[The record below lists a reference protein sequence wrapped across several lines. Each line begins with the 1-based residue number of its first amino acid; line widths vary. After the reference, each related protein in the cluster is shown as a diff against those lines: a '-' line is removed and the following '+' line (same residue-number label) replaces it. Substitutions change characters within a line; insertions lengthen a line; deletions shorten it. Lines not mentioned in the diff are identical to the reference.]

1 MKGGMEMNCQ
11 EVRDKLS
18 AYLDNELDAHEK
30 ECLAGH
36 LAKCTACQEE
46 MEDLQKIVE
55 QLSSLEE
62 MIPPLEFHREL
73 FAKLEQVVREKKKE
87 VPQMKKGIFRGFLQN
102 LFGAKRYSG
111 IVPVAVALVLL
122 LLVSPVLVQNVPI
135 LQGIKNEIA
144 MDTAAPEDGGSV
156 SFNSTARSWGIDD
169 AHSVSPEMDKA
180 GAGYNYMAEN
190 QATGDGELNQLRIMA
205 TTDPVPPTEPTV
217 SGETARQTQSTG
229 TEPIQTSKQL
239 ETEILD
245 RKIIKNAHLSLTV
258 DDYEQ
263 AVDEIRAKV
272 VTLNGYVA
280 YETEHTTDKLGTKRG
295 SMQVRIPQP
304 GFDTFLAGLQPLG
317 EMKRKEIDSQ
327 DVTEEYIDIT
337 GRLSALRV
345 KEERL
350 LDILTKSGSLN
361 EILAVENE
369 LANTRSQLET
379 TEGRLRYLNNQ
390 TSFSTI
396 SISLE
401 QASVSTQQV
410 TAGGLKGVGQRAKA
424 AFIEAINNIL
434 VGTGNLLVFISA
446 AIPYLVILTLLG
458 LIVIAVWRGR
468 RNKEKPADK
477 EE

>member
-1 MKGGMEMNCQ
+1 MNCQ

-30 ECLAGH
+30 ECVADH
-36 LAKCTACQEE
+36 LAKCTACLEE

-73 FAKLEQVVREKKKE
+73 FAKLEQGVREKKKE

-111 IVPVAVALVLL
+111 LVPVAVALVLL
-122 LLVSPVLVQNVPI
+122 LLVSPVLVKNAPI
-135 LQGIKNEIA
+135 LQGMKNEIA
-144 MDTAAPEDGGSV
+144 MDTAAPEGGGTV
-156 SFNSTARSWGIDD
+156 SFNSTASTVRSKGFDD
-169 AHSVSPEMDKA
+169 ALNVGREMDKA
-180 GAGYNYMAEN
+180 EAEYDYMAEN
-190 QATGDGELNQLRIMA
+190 QAAGAGESRQMKIMN
-205 TTDPVPPTEPTV
+205 TTDPVAPPVPTDPV
-217 SGETARQTQSTG
+217 
-229 TEPIQTSKQL
+229 QTSKQV

-245 RKIIKNAHLSLTV
+245 RKIIKNANLSLTV

-263 AVDEIRAKV
+263 AVEEIRAKV

-280 YETEHTTDKLGTKRG
+280 YETEYTTDKLGTKRG

-304 GFDTFLAGLQPLG
+304 GFETFLKGLEPLG

-327 DVTEEYIDIT
+327 DVTEEYIDVT
-337 GRLSALRV
+337 GRLNALRV

-350 LDILTKSGSLN
+350 LDILTKSGTLN

-401 QASVSTQQV
+401 QAAVSTQQV
-410 TAGGLKGVGQRAKA
+410 TAGGLKGVRQRAKA

-468 RNKEKPADK
+468 RSRRNPADK

>member
-30 ECLAGH
+30 ECVADH
-36 LAKCTACQEE
+36 LAKCTACLEE

-73 FAKLEQVVREKKKE
+73 FAKLEQGVREKKKE

-111 IVPVAVALVLL
+111 LVPVAVALVLL
-122 LLVSPVLVQNVPI
+122 LLVSPVFLNNIPGFKGTNQ
-135 LQGIKNEIA
+135 IA
-144 MDTAAPEDGGSV
+144 MDMAAPADGGFSY
-156 SFNSTARSWGIDD
+156 NSTAGTARSKSFFD
-169 AHSVSPEMDKA
+169 AASMGPEMDMA
-180 GAGYNYMAEN
+180 EAGYDYMAEN
-190 QATGDGELNQLRIMA
+190 QAVGAGESRQMKIMN
-205 TTDPVPPTEPTV
+205 TTDPVAPPEPTDPV
-217 SGETARQTQSTG
+217 
-229 TEPIQTSKQL
+229 QTSKQV

-245 RKIIKNAHLSLTV
+245 RKIIKNANLSLTV

-263 AVDEIRAKV
+263 AVEEIRAKV

-280 YETEHTTDKLGTKRG
+280 YETEYTTDKLGTKRG
-295 SMQVRIPQP
+295 SMQVRIPQS
-304 GFDTFLAGLQPLG
+304 GFDSFLAGLEPIG

-327 DVTEEYIDIT
+327 DVTEEYIDVT
-337 GRLSALRV
+337 GRLNALRV

-401 QASVSTQQV
+401 QAAVSTQQV
-410 TAGGLKGVGQRAKA
+410 TAGGLKGVRQRAKA

-468 RNKEKPADK
+468 RSRRNPADK

>member
-1 MKGGMEMNCQ
+1 MNCQ

-30 ECLAGH
+30 ECVADH
-36 LAKCTACQEE
+36 LAKCTACLEE

-73 FAKLEQVVREKKKE
+73 FAKLEQGVREKKKE

-111 IVPVAVALVLL
+111 LVPVAVALVLL
-122 LLVSPVLVQNVPI
+122 LLVSPVLVKNAPI
-135 LQGIKNEIA
+135 LQGMKNEIA
-144 MDTAAPEDGGSV
+144 MDTAAPEGGGTV
-156 SFNSTARSWGIDD
+156 SFNSTASTVRSKGFDD
-169 AHSVSPEMDKA
+169 ALNVGREMDKA
-180 GAGYNYMAEN
+180 EAEYDYMAEN
-190 QATGDGELNQLRIMA
+190 QAAGAGESRQMKIMN
-205 TTDPVPPTEPTV
+205 TTDPVAPPVPTDPV
-217 SGETARQTQSTG
+217 QTT
-229 TEPIQTSKQL
+229 KQV
-239 ETEILD
+239 ETENLD

-263 AVDEIRAKV
+263 AVEEIRAKV

-280 YETEHTTDKLGTKRG
+280 YETEYTTDKLGTKRG

-304 GFDTFLAGLQPLG
+304 GFETFLKGLEPLG

-327 DVTEEYIDIT
+327 DVTEEYIDVT
-337 GRLSALRV
+337 GRLNALRV

-350 LDILTKSGSLN
+350 LDILTKSGTLN

-401 QASVSTQQV
+401 QAAVSTQQV
-410 TAGGLKGVGQRAKA
+410 TAGGLKGVRQRAKA

-468 RNKEKPADK
+468 RSRRNPADK

>member
-1 MKGGMEMNCQ
+1 MNCQ

-30 ECLAGH
+30 ECVADH
-36 LAKCTACQEE
+36 LAKCTACLEE

-73 FAKLEQVVREKKKE
+73 FAKLEQGVREKKKE
-87 VPQMKKGIFRGFLQN
+87 VPQMKKGIFRGFQQN

-122 LLVSPVLVQNVPI
+122 LLVSPVLVKNAPI
-135 LQGIKNEIA
+135 LQGMKNEIA
-144 MDTAAPEDGGSV
+144 MDTAAPEGGGTV
-156 SFNSTARSWGIDD
+156 SFNSTASTVRSKSFFD
-169 AHSVSPEMDKA
+169 AASMGPEMDMA
-180 GAGYNYMAEN
+180 EAGYDYMAEN
-190 QATGDGELNQLRIMA
+190 QAAGAGESRQMKIMN
-205 TTDPVPPTEPTV
+205 TTDPVAPPVPTDPV
-217 SGETARQTQSTG
+217 
-229 TEPIQTSKQL
+229 QTSKQV

-245 RKIIKNAHLSLTV
+245 RKIIKNANLSLTV

-263 AVDEIRAKV
+263 AVEEIRAKV

-280 YETEHTTDKLGTKRG
+280 YETEYTTDKLGTKRG

-304 GFDTFLAGLQPLG
+304 GFETFLKGLEPLG

-327 DVTEEYIDIT
+327 NVTEEYIDVT
-337 GRLSALRV
+337 GRLNALRV

-401 QASVSTQQV
+401 QAAVSTQQV
-410 TAGGLKGVGQRAKA
+410 TAGGLKGVRQRAKA

-458 LIVIAVWRGR
+458 LIVIAVLRGR
-468 RNKEKPADK
+468 RSRRNPADK

>member
-1 MKGGMEMNCQ
+1 MNCQ

-30 ECLAGH
+30 ECVADH
-36 LAKCTACQEE
+36 LAKCTACLEE

-73 FAKLEQVVREKKKE
+73 FAKLEQGVREKKKE

-122 LLVSPVLVQNVPI
+122 LLVSPVLVKNAPI
-135 LQGIKNEIA
+135 LQGMKNEIA
-144 MDTAAPEDGGSV
+144 MDTAAPEGGGTV
-156 SFNSTARSWGIDD
+156 SFNSTASTVRSKGFDD
-169 AHSVSPEMDKA
+169 ALNVGREMDKA
-180 GAGYNYMAEN
+180 EAEYDYMAEN
-190 QATGDGELNQLRIMA
+190 QAAGAGESRQMKIMN
-205 TTDPVPPTEPTV
+205 TTDPVAPPVPTDPV
-217 SGETARQTQSTG
+217 QTT
-229 TEPIQTSKQL
+229 KQV
-239 ETEILD
+239 ETENLD
-245 RKIIKNAHLSLTV
+245 RKIIKNAHLTLTV
-258 DDYEQ
+258 DDYQQ
-263 AVDEIRAKV
+263 AVEEIRAKV

-280 YETEHTTDKLGTKRG
+280 YETEYTTDKLGTKRG

-304 GFDTFLAGLQPLG
+304 GFETFLKGLEPLG

-327 DVTEEYIDIT
+327 DVTEEYIDVT
-337 GRLSALRV
+337 GRLNALRV

-350 LDILTKSGSLN
+350 LDILTKSGTLN

-401 QASVSTQQV
+401 QAAVSTQQV
-410 TAGGLKGVGQRAKA
+410 TAGGLKGVRQRAKA

-468 RNKEKPADK
+468 RSRRNPADK

>member
-1 MKGGMEMNCQ
+1 MNCQ

-30 ECLAGH
+30 ECVADH
-36 LAKCTACQEE
+36 LAKCTACLEE

-73 FAKLEQVVREKKKE
+73 FAKLEQGVREKKKE

-111 IVPVAVALVLL
+111 LVPVAVALVLL
-122 LLVSPVLVQNVPI
+122 LLVSPVLVKNAPI
-135 LQGIKNEIA
+135 LQGMKNEIA
-144 MDTAAPEDGGSV
+144 MDTAAPEGGGTV
-156 SFNSTARSWGIDD
+156 SFNSTASTVRSKGFDD
-169 AHSVSPEMDKA
+169 ALNVGREMDKA
-180 GAGYNYMAEN
+180 EAEYDYMAEN
-190 QATGDGELNQLRIMA
+190 QAAGARELNQLKIMT
-205 TTDPVPPTEPTV
+205 TTDPVPPTEPIV
-217 SGETARQTQSTG
+217 SGETARQPQNTG
-229 TEPIQTSKQL
+229 TDPVQTTKQV
-239 ETEILD
+239 ETENLD
-245 RKIIKNAHLSLTV
+245 RKIIKNANLSLTV

-263 AVDEIRAKV
+263 AVEEIRAKV

-280 YETEHTTDKLGTKRG
+280 YETEYTTDKLGTKRG

-304 GFDTFLAGLQPLG
+304 GFETFLKGLEPLG

-327 DVTEEYIDIT
+327 DVTEEYIDVT
-337 GRLSALRV
+337 GRLNALRV

-401 QASVSTQQV
+401 QAAVSTQQV
-410 TAGGLKGVGQRAKA
+410 TAGGLKGVRQRAKA

-468 RNKEKPADK
+468 RSRRNPADK